1 MKKSKKL
8 NKNKV
13 ILISGTRKG
22 IGRFLAEYYTHK
34 GLQVVGCSRRGIDY
48 ELENYQHFCADV
60 SNESDVKKIMMAVRK
75 DYQRLD
81 ILINNAGVAS
91 MNHILLT
98 PLKTVHDLLN
108 TNFIGTF
115 LFCRE
120 AAKLMRKNSYGRI
133 VNFTT
138 VAAPLKLE
146 GEAIYASSKA
156 AVVSLT
162 KILAKELAEFG
173 ITVNGIGPTPI
184 KTDLI
189 KNVPQEKIKELIRQQ
204 AIKRYGDFKDIANV
218 VDFFISPE
226 SDFVTSQIVY
236 LGGVS

>member
-1 MKKSKKL
+1 MSKQTH
-8 NKNKV
+8 KNKV

-22 IGRFLAEYYTHK
+22 IGRFLAEYYTDK
-34 GLQVVGCSRRGIDY
+34 GMQVIGCSRKQIDY
-48 ELENYQHFCADV
+48 ELKNYQHFCADV
-60 SNESDVKKIMMAVRK
+60 SNESDVKKMITAVRK

-81 ILINNAGVAS
+81 VVVNNAGVAS

-98 PLKTVHDLLN
+98 PLKTVQDLLN

-120 AAKLMRKNSYGRI
+120 AAKLMRKNNYGRI
-133 VNFTT
+133 VNFVT
-138 VAAPLKLE
+138 VATPLKLE

-156 AVVSLT
+156 AVEALT
-162 KILAKELAEFG
+162 KILAKELSELR
-173 ITVNGIGPTPI
+173 ITVNAIGPTPI

-189 KNVPQEKIKELIRQQ
+189 KNIPQKKINKLISQQ
-204 AIKRYGDFKDIANV
+204 AIRRFGEHRDIANV
-218 VDFFISPE
+218 IDFFISPE
-226 SDFVTSQIVY
+226 SDFVTGQIIY